1 MKRKDTIEQI
11 LNKRITCNTSLDE
24 LNKLDELITE
34 ILDKIEDETTHDKLV
49 RKHQEVISAII
60 IKYQL
65 EDDDVEDI

>member
-1 MKRKDTIEQI
+1 MRRRETIDKV
-11 LNKRITCNTSLDE
+11 LHTRITCNTSLDE

-34 ILDKIEDETTHDKLV
+34 LLDKVEDERTHDRLV

-65 EDDDVEDI
+65 EDDDFE

>member
-11 LNKRITCNTSLDE
+11 LHKRITCNTSLDE

-34 ILDKIEDETTHDKLV
+34 MLDKVEDETTHDKLV

-60 IKYQL
+60 INYQL
-65 EDDDVEDI
+65 EDDDIDDI